1 MQIILSLIFI
11 FSAQLCINYVISN
24 ERRYLMVTQFIDRY
38 KISLNIMVFS
48 SLLSFILLMM
58 NKYDSQSGPKIS
70 LVISLLSAGL
80 YFLMRGDT
88 QRQID
93 LSIHQNNYYRAFMVS
108 QNIPLLRNLSLASM
122 VCFLIIKFFI

>member
-1 MQIILSLIFI
+1 
-11 FSAQLCINYVISN
+11 
-24 ERRYLMVTQFIDRY
+24 MVTQFIDRY